1 MQKDVLVIV
10 SGTLFGS
17 TDDGEPEDIQVISPG
32 EYFLKNN
39 KHYVMYEE
47 RMEDFEEPTRNLLKI
62 TPDEISIRKR
72 GLVNTEMV
80 FQRKGTTSAHYTTP
94 YGNLV
99 LGIHARDMKVQ
110 EEEERIRVRVD
121 YDLEINYEHVSRC
134 SIQIQVQSQD
144 GQIFSLT
151 S

>member
-1 MQKDVLVIV
+1 MQKNVLVIV

-32 EYFLKNN
+32 EYFLKNG

-47 RMEDFEEPTRNLLKI
+47 HMEDFEEPTRNLLKI
-62 TPDEISIRKR
+62 APDEIRLRKR
-72 GLVNTEMV
+72 GLINTEMI
-80 FQRKGTTSAHYTTP
+80 FQRGEATSAHYTTP

-99 LGIHARDMKVQ
+99 LGIRARDMKVK
-110 EEEERIRVRVD
+110 EESEKIQVRVD

-134 SIQIQVQSQD
+134 CIQIQIQSQV
-144 GQIFSLT
+144 GQNFSLT

>member
-1 MQKDVLVIV
+1 MQKNVLVIV

-62 TPDEISIRKR
+62 APDEISIRKR
-72 GLVNTEMV
+72 GLINTEMV
-80 FQRKGTTSAHYTTP
+80 FQRRGATSAHYTTP

-99 LGIHARDMKVQ
+99 LGIRAREMKVQ
-110 EEEERIRVRVD
+110 EEEERIQVRVD
-121 YDLEINYEHVSRC
+121 YDLEINYEHMSRC
-134 SIQIQVQSQD
+134 SIQIQVQSKGAQS
-144 GQIFSLT
+144 FSLT